1 MDKLPIINRCMFS
14 INANGDN
21 VRKLSNYTGTRK
33 APANPLKLG
42 LDIFYEDYGISKKR
56 VVNEKITG

>member
-1 MDKLPIINRCMFS
+1 MFFHTVS
-14 INANGDN
+14 
-21 VRKLSNYTGTRK
+21 RKML
-33 APANPLKLG
+33 ANPLKLG